1 MTDRSPTSDV
11 AVIGGG
17 IIGLSIAWRCAQRG
31 LKVTVLDPDPGRGA
45 WHTAAG
51 MLAPVTELHYTETPL
66 LRLNLDSLARYPAF
80 VADLAAET
88 GRDIG
93 FVESGA
99 VAVAWDGA
107 DLRALHDLHSFATE
121 LGIEAELLTG
131 AGLRDLEPALA
142 PGLPGALLAR
152 SDQHVHPRLLHAALH
167 TACIARRVQFV
178 ESAAGL
184 LVDKDRV
191 RGVRVAT
198 GAIVPA
204 RHVVLAAGC
213 WSGRVDGLPPGIAP
227 PVRPVKGQTLRVRLP
242 GRPRLRHVLRATV
255 KGAPVYVV
263 PRADGELVI
272 GASSEE
278 AGFDESPRAGA
289 VYELL
294 RDAQSVLPELS
305 EAVLEEVNTGLRP
318 GSPDN
323 APIIGPAGIDGLIH
337 ATGHYRNGIL
347 LAPTTADGVTEL
359 IVDGTVPDVLTP
371 FRADRF
377 AVAEPSEGDA
387 E

>member
-1 MTDRSPTSDV
+1 MADRSRTSDV

-17 IIGLSIAWRCAQRG
+17 VIGVAIAWRCAQRG
-31 LKVTVLDPDPGRGA
+31 LQVTVLDPDPGRGA

-66 LRLNLDSLARYPAF
+66 LPLNLDSLGRYPGF
-80 VADLAAET
+80 VAELAAET
-88 GRDIG
+88 GRRLG
-93 FVESGA
+93 YVETGA

-107 DLRALHDLHSFATE
+107 DLRALHDLHAFATE
-121 LGIEAELLTG
+121 LGIDAELLTG

-142 PGLPGALLAR
+142 PGLPGGLLAR
-152 SDQHVHPRLLHAALH
+152 NDQHVHPRLLHAALH
-167 TACIARRVQFV
+167 TACAARGVQFI

-191 RGVRVAT
+191 RGVRVET
-198 GAIVPA
+198 GAIVSA

-213 WSGRVDGLPPGIAP
+213 WSGRVDGIPPDAAP

-255 KGAPVYVV
+255 KGSPVYVV

-305 EAVLEEVNTGLRP
+305 EAVLEEINTGLRP

-323 APIIGPAGIDGLIH
+323 APIIGAAGVDGLIH
-337 ATGHYRNGIL
+337 ATGHYRHGIL
-347 LAPTTADGVTEL
+347 LTPTTADGVAEL
-359 IVDGTVPDVLTP
+359 IAEGTVPEVLIP
-371 FRADRF
+371 FSPARF
-377 AVAEPSEGDA
+377 DAAAPTEDDA